1 MVGIFLKDREV
12 QYVATKDDTTKTWRI
27 LDTWHEALTSLG
39 PEDDVED
46 DNPAVTVLTEGA
58 FIALVKE
65 AARMGILENAYL
77 GGPEDIEEMDALR
90 EQIVN
95 LESQLQDVAH
105 NPPLPPA
112 PPAPPKSEGYML
124 KEMAMST
131 LLKLTGMSDLES
143 LTKD

>member
-1 MVGIFLKDREV
+1 MVGMFLKDREV
-12 QYVATKDDTTKTWRI
+12 QYIANKDEMLKTWRI
-27 LDTWHEALTSLG
+27 LDTWHEALADLG

-46 DNPAVTVLTEGA
+46 DNPAVTILTEGA

-65 AARMGILENAYL
+65 AARLGVLENAHF
-77 GGPEDIEEMDALR
+77 GSEENTEEVEALQ
-90 EQIVN
+90 EEIASLKQ
-95 LESQLQDVAH
+95 QLQEVKIH
-105 NPPLPPA
+105 PPQPPA
-112 PPAPPKSEGYML
+112 LPKSEGYML

>member
-1 MVGIFLKDREV
+1 MVGMFLKDRDV
-12 QYVATKDDTTKTWRI
+12 QYIANKDEMLKTWRI
-27 LDTWHEALTSLG
+27 LDTWHEALANLG

-46 DNPAVTVLTEGA
+46 DNPAVTILTEGA

-65 AARMGILENAYL
+65 AARLGVLENAHF
-77 GGPEDIEEMDALR
+77 GNEDTSEEVEALQ
-90 EQIVN
+90 EQI
-95 LESQLQDVAH
+95 ESLKKQLQEVEVH
-105 NPPLPPA
+105 PPQPPQ